1 MRLHHAALVLLVLA
15 CRARD
20 SSQAGGAPPAAAP
33 PRQVT
38 LTPDSSPGP
47 SPQPTSILRALYE
60 RLTAGE
66 DRVAVR
72 SKFGEPRRATAQ
84 VQPNAHDATAT
95 DTLVQWSY
103 DHLRFQFLVAA
114 GNEFLLETRAAADH
128 PAVVPLIGQLGTLE
142 VTEATLGAPEWT
154 TALADTVVYGYNVPY
169 PEIGV
174 AQNAINLY
182 FVRGHLVFVSAVPYV
197 D

>member
-66 DRVAVR
+66 DPLAAR
-72 SKFGEPRRATAQ
+72 SKFGGPRRATAQ
-84 VQPNAHDATAT
+84 VQPNAHDATAP
-95 DTLVQWSY
+95 DPLVQWRSH
-103 DHLRFQFLVAA
+103 HLRFQFLLAA
-114 GNEFLLETRAAADH
+114 GK
-128 PAVVPLIGQLGTLE
+128 
-142 VTEATLGAPEWT
+142 W
-154 TALADTVVYGYNVPY
+154 Y
-169 PEIGV
+169 
-174 AQNAINLY
+174 
-182 FVRGHLVFVSAVPYV
+182 
-197 D
+197 

>member
-20 SSQAGGAPPAAAP
+20 SSQAGGAPPAAAR

-72 SKFGEPRRATAQ
+72 SKFGEPHRTTAQ
-84 VQPNAHDATAT
+84 AQQNLHDATAT
-95 DTLVQWSY
+95 DTIVKWRY
-103 DHLRFQFLVAA
+103 DQLHLQSMVAA
-114 GNEFLLETRAAADH
+114 TNVLL
-128 PAVVPLIGQLGTLE
+128 L
-142 VTEATLGAPEWT
+142 
-154 TALADTVVYGYNVPY
+154 DTIDNAGY
-169 PEIGV
+169 
-174 AQNAINLY
+174 
-182 FVRGHLVFVSAVPYV
+182 
-197 D
+197 